1 MPRRSIVL
9 RGEMVKRYCIIG
21 AGACGLAVA
30 KTFAERGIPFDC
42 FEALADVGGIWNPDN
57 PHAVYGSTY
66 LNSSKKLSRYPDFPF
81 PEEWPH
87 YVSCTQA
94 QEYLRSY
101 AREFALYNRITFNA
115 RVMSAERVGRRW
127 RIQIEGE
134 EKSRFYDGLIVANG
148 HHWEANWPSYPGS
161 FTGEILHSHDV
172 KSKEQ
177 LKGKRVLVVG
187 AGNSAVD
194 ILDDAAH
201 HGVCA
206 VHSMRRSYYF
216 FPKIVMGKPTDTFI
230 DLTSRW
236 PLPRAVMRKLYWW
249 GLRIVIGSHWRYNL
263 PAPDHKLFEAHPTAC
278 TLYLDHIVHGRI
290 VTKPAIDRLDGRCVR
305 FVDDSE
311 EEIDLIVYA
320 TGFRPSFPFMDES
333 FILDDQGRSK
343 LFIHAFHRQLDDF
356 FVAGLFEP
364 AEGGVWMVADYQAKL
379 IASFIVAMAFDPAR
393 ADWFRKLKATA
404 TPDIGHGIPWKD
416 DAWHRF
422 EIQHFRFR
430 KYMARLLRK
439 FGTSAEVPFAE
450 AAPKAGGTT
459 ETSKAPLG

>member
-1 MPRRSIVL
+1 V
-9 RGEMVKRYCIIG
+9 VKQYCIIG

-30 KTFAERGIPFDC
+30 KTFVERGIPFDC
-42 FEALADVGGIWNPDN
+42 FEALADIGGIWNPKS

-66 LNSSKKLSRYPDFPF
+66 LNSSKKLSRYPDYPF

-87 YVSCTQA
+87 YVSCAQA
-94 QEYLRSY
+94 QDYLRSY
-101 AREFALYNRITFNA
+101 AREFGLYDRITFNA
-115 RVMSAERVGRRW
+115 RVVSAERVGGRW

-134 EKSRFYDGLIVANG
+134 AKPRFYDGLIVANG
-148 HHWEANWPSYPGS
+148 HHWEANWPSYPGT

-172 KSKEQ
+172 KSKVQ

-201 HGVCA
+201 DGVRA
-206 VHSMRRSYYF
+206 VHSMRRSYFF

-249 GLRIVIGSHWRYNL
+249 GLRIVVGSHWRYNL

-290 VTKPAIDRLDGRCVR
+290 VAKPAIERLDGKRVR
-305 FVDDSE
+305 FVDGSE

-320 TGFRPSFPFMDES
+320 TGFRPSFPFMDQS
-333 FILDDQGRSK
+333 FILDEEGKSK
-343 LFIHAFHRQLDDF
+343 LFIHAFHRELDDF
-356 FVAGLFEP
+356 FVVGLFEP
-364 AEGGVWMVADYQAKL
+364 AEGGVWQIADYQAKL
-379 IASFIVAMAFDPAR
+379 IASFIVACASDPKR
-393 ADWFRKLKATA
+393 ADWFRALKASA

-416 DAWHRF
+416 TAWHKF
-422 EIQHFRFR
+422 EIQHYRFR
-430 KYMARLLRK
+430 KYMARLLKR
-439 FGTSAEVPFAE
+439 FGASATLPFAE
-450 AAPKAGGTT
+450 AASKTSGGSDTA
-459 ETSKAPLG
+459 KAPLKLASWRP